1 MALTRANAEVILIR
15 RVGALLTA
23 ADLDGTTV
31 DGTNVD
37 LNDPFASALR
47 QLGHTVSSA
56 VLVADA
62 DLASL
67 AAADYNAFFDLAEL
81 RTKKNV
87 LGNLTLVDITAGP
100 RSERLGQLAE
110 QLRKDIDALQDAIKA
125 DYNIGVG
132 TLEAGIITLDF
143 AEKDE

>member
-47 QLGHTVSSA
+47 QLGHTVCSA
-56 VLVADA
+56 VLLVDA
-62 DLASL
+62 DLVSL

>member
-47 QLGHTVSSA
+47 QLGHTAVS
-56 VLVADA
+56 
-62 DLASL
+62 
-67 AAADYNAFFDLAEL
+67 Y
-81 RTKKNV
+81 TH
-87 LGNLTLVDITAGP
+87 LTLPTSDLV
-100 RSERLGQLAE
+100 
-110 QLRKDIDALQDAIKA
+110 
-125 DYNIGVG
+125 
-132 TLEAGIITLDF
+132 
-143 AEKDE
+143 

>member
-1 MALTRANAEVILIR
+1 MAITRVDAETILIK

-23 ADLDGTTV
+23 ASLDGTTI

-37 LNDPFASALR
+37 LNDPIAFAVR
-47 QLGHTVSSA
+47 RLGHTVASE
-56 VLVADA
+56 VLVADT
-62 DLASL
+62 DIDDV
-67 AAADYNAFFDLAEL
+67 AAADYDAFFDLAEL
-81 RTKKNV
+81 RAKKNV

-110 QLRKDIDALQDAIKA
+110 QLRKDIDALQKAIQK

>member
-1 MALTRANAEVILIR
+1 MALTRANAELILIR

-23 ADLDGTTV
+23 ASLDGTTV

-37 LNDPFASALR
+37 LNDPIANALR
-47 QLGHTVSSA
+47 RLDYTVTSA

-67 AAADYNAFFDLAEL
+67 AAADYDAFFDLAEL
-81 RTKKNV
+81 RTKRNV

-100 RSERLGQLAE
+100 RSESLGQLAE
-110 QLRKDIDALQDAIKA
+110 QLRKDIDALQKQIAA

-132 TLEAGIITLDF
+132 TLEAGIVTLDF
-143 AEKDE
+143 ATKDS

>member
-37 LNDPFASALR
+37 LNDPIASALR
-47 QLGHTVSSA
+47 QLGYTVASA
-56 VLVADA
+56 VLVADT
-62 DLASL
+62 DLDDL

-81 RTKKNV
+81 RAKKNI

-100 RSERLGQLAE
+100 RSECLSQLAE
-110 QLRKDIDALQDAIKA
+110 QLRKDIDALQEDIKT

-132 TLEAGIITLDF
+132 TLEAGIVTLDF
-143 AEKDE
+143 MEKDE

>member
-1 MALTRANAEVILIR
+1 MAITRANAEVVLIR

-37 LNDPFASALR
+37 LNDPCAFALR

-62 DLASL
+62 DMDDL